1 MALGYGI
8 IAFFREKSMCISA
21 RKKLISLVTLLAF
34 AATGCATASKDLSA
48 SYVSPVQYQSFDCG
62 QLSAEAQRLQAR
74 VTELGGRLDQA
85 ASNDKILMGV
95 GLVLFWPAWFALG
108 GTKQQEAEFSR
119 LKGEFDA
126 VDQAMIARKCQPVV
140 KAQSLTDGKNT
151 QLSAPK

>member
-1 MALGYGI
+1 MSMRRHAIFLNSI
-8 IAFFREKSMCISA
+8 IPIYLAAQESTMCISILRNGILA
-21 RKKLISLVTLLAF
+21 STLTCVALA
-34 AATGCATASKDLSA
+34 GCATASKDLTA
-48 SYVSPVQYQSFDCG
+48 SYISPVQYQNYDCG
-62 QLSAEAQRLQAR
+62 QLSAESQRLQVR

-126 VDQAMIARKCQPVV
+126 VDQAMIARKCN
-140 KAQSLTDGKNT
+140 AQQNANLKS
-151 QLSAPK
+151 